1 MKLWQLLRFPKGYQQ
16 YFRNSVIILL
26 VLLVMGVIFGATMV
40 RYLDYYQQE
49 QLESNLNYFMQI
61 SNNGGVSRA
70 SIAANSLNT
79 NGIYIVY
86 TTLCGLA
93 VVGLP
98 LVGAMVFFRGMV
110 LGFTVGYLV
119 DQLAWKGMVF
129 CLATLF
135 PFSVVLVPVAVF
147 SGAVAMSFSWLLI
160 IKLFGL
166 GDRSPPPL
174 LGYLLFQLVAFA
186 MVFVL
191 ALAEA
196 GAMPWLLSRLLP
208 WVQPS

>member
-1 MKLWQLLRFPKGYQQ
+1 MQFWQLLRFPKGYQR
-16 YFRNSVIILL
+16 YFSNSAVILL

-40 RYLDYYQQE
+40 RYLDFYQRE
-49 QLESNLNYFMQI
+49 QLEHNLNYFIQI
-61 SNNGGVSRA
+61 SGNGGISRA

-119 DQLAWKGMVF
+119 DRLAWRGLVF

-135 PFSVVLVPVAVF
+135 PFSILLVPVAIF

-160 IKLFGL
+160 IKIFGL

-174 LGYLLFQLVAFA
+174 LGYLLFQLVAF
-186 MVFVL
+186 MLVFML

-196 GAMPWLLSRLLP
+196 AAMPWLLARLLP
-208 WVQPS
+208 WVQP